1 MTDTKSARLF
11 TRLSL
16 PILFAI
22 LLCAVSARESRGQ
35 GFVSPLI
42 GFNFGGD
49 AGCPEID
56 DCEDKKINW
65 GVSFGSLNN
74 IVGFE
79 AEFAYTDEFF
89 GEVTNQDS
97 SVLTLM
103 GNFMLAPKIWAIQPY
118 GVVGLGLIKTSVDL
132 TLSGITNDDNNHF
145 GWDVGGGVMVFF
157 GEHVGV
163 RGDIR
168 YYHDFKELEVLGLP
182 LPSEAKL
189 DFGRAAAGVIF
200 KF

>member
-1 MTDTKSARLF
+1 MTDTTLARQFSRLLLRLF
-11 TRLSL
+11 
-16 PILFAI
+16 FAI
-22 LLCAVSARESRGQ
+22 LLCAACARESRAQ
-35 GFVSPLI
+35 GFISPLI

-56 DCEDKKINW
+56 DCEDKTLNW
-65 GVSFGSLNN
+65 GVSFGSLNDW
-74 IVGFE
+74 VGFE
-79 AEFAYTDEFF
+79 GEFVYTDEFF
-89 GEVTNQDS
+89 GKVTDQDS

-118 GVVGLGLIKTSVDL
+118 GVAGVGLIKTSVDL
-132 TLSGITNDDNNHF
+132 SASGILNEDNNDF

-157 GEHVGV
+157 GEHVGI

-168 YYHDFKELEVLGLP
+168 YYHAFQELEVVGLP
-182 LPSEAKL
+182 LPSQAKL